1 MKKNVIAIM
10 GPTAVGKTRLS
21 IELAKKFNGEIISGD
36 SMQVYKGLDIG
47 TAKIKPSEMEG
58 IPHHMI
64 DIRDPDQDFSA
75 ADFKDYVQQYIDEI
89 TARDRLPIIVGGSG
103 LYIQSALYDYNFSDV
118 KRDAAATRKMEEAV
132 AAEGILPLYKRLEQI
147 DPEQAAKIHPNNHRR
162 VIRAMEIYETTGMTM
177 TAYQENQTMESPYRP
192 ILIGLEMEREILYGR
207 INERV
212 DQMIADGLV
221 EEVRNLYE
229 NGYSDSQSMSAIGYK
244 EFIPYFNGE
253 HSLEDSIH
261 LLKRNSRRYAKR
273 QLTWFKNKLDVR
285 WYDMTNGPIDEKL
298 RIIFNDLAGILK

>member
-75 ADFKDYVQQYIDEI
+75 ADFKDHVQQYIDEI

-229 NGYSDSQSMSAIGYK
+229 KGYSDSQSMSAIGYK
-244 EFIPYFNGE
+244 EFIPY
-253 HSLEDSIH
+253 
-261 LLKRNSRRYAKR
+261 
-273 QLTWFKNKLDVR
+273 
-285 WYDMTNGPIDEKL
+285 
-298 RIIFNDLAGILK
+298 